1 MARVILH
8 SDLNNF
14 YATCEEQRN
23 PSLKGKF
30 VAVCGSVE
38 DRHGIVLAK
47 NGLAKS
53 VGVKTAMTI
62 VEAKRLCPNLVC
74 VEADLSYYLEVSKKV
89 KKIYE
94 KYTDRIESFG
104 IDEAW
109 LDVTNSKIF
118 GSGVEIANKIREE
131 VKALGL
137 TVSVGVSFNKIFAKL
152 GSDLKKPDAT
162 TEISL
167 QNYKEIVWNLDCAEL
182 LMVGK
187 KTAQKLRKYN
197 IYTIGDIAKADKN
210 FLVKTFGKW
219 GSYLYDFANGYDN
232 SPVKKVDE
240 DSEVKSIGNSMTC
253 YRDLTTL
260 DEAKIMFTVLC
271 ESVSARVID
280 ANIGDAT
287 SLSISIRDENLSWIT
302 RQQKLDRPSVLS
314 EDFFKTAIGL
324 FSKNYDFKTPIRS
337 LGVSVSNFI
346 KTEVQTTIF
355 EDEKD
360 YEKRLKLAKTV
371 GGLREKYGTGSVVKG
386 VNLKDRKITRED
398 PKNRHV
404 VHPEGFKKKP

>member
-14 YATCEEQRN
+14 YATCEERRN
-23 PSLKGKF
+23 PELKGKF

-47 NGLAKS
+47 NQLAKS
-53 VGVKTAMTI
+53 VGIKTGMTL
-62 VEAKRLCPNLVC
+62 VEAHRLCPNLVC
-74 VEADLSYYLEVSKKV
+74 VEADLPHYLEVSKKV

-94 KYTDRIESFG
+94 KYTDKIESFG

-118 GSGVEIANKIREE
+118 GSGEEIANKIRSE
-131 VKALGL
+131 VKELGL

-162 TEISL
+162 TVISVE
-167 QNYKEIVWNLDCAEL
+167 NYKDIVWNLDCAEL

-187 KTAQKLRKYN
+187 KTAQKLKKYN
-197 IYTIGDIAKADKN
+197 ITTIGDIAKTDKN

-219 GSYLYDFANGYDN
+219 GDYLYNFANGYDN
-232 SPVKKVDE
+232 SPVKRVDE
-240 DSEVKSIGNSMTC
+240 ADDVKSIGNSMTC

-260 DEAKIMFTVLC
+260 DEAKIMFAVLC
-271 ESVSARVID
+271 DSVSARVID
-280 ANIGDAT
+280 AKIGEAT

-302 RQQKLDRPSVLS
+302 RQQKLDRPSVLA
-314 EDFFKTAIGL
+314 EDYFKTAVSL

-337 LGVSVSNFI
+337 LGVSVSSFV
-346 KTEVQTTIF
+346 KADVQTTLF

-360 YEKRLKLAKTV
+360 YEKRLKLAKAV
-371 GGLREKYGTGSVVKG
+371 GGLREKYGTTSVVKG
-386 VNLKDRKITRED
+386 VNLKDKKITRED

-404 VHPEGFKKKP
+404 IHPEGFLKKP